1 MLIVSQNLTNYD
13 IPIPKDAI
21 FRVNLAWCDSIDE
34 LKNILKKYLD
44 IEIFLDLPTKRI
56 KPPNNRYTIED
67 LIPII
72 NSNKQIHYLAISNV
86 ESSSDLQKYFE
97 LLPKNVTVIPKI
109 ESSKAIENLQNIASI
124 LPGSEK
130 IFMLDHDDLF
140 SDILKKNET
149 ESKFKEYIKI
159 LIKFCDKNN
168 IKLLR
173 TVGVVFNDEEKR
185 VSQYVN

>member
-13 IPIPKDAI
+13 IPIPKNAI
-21 FRVNLAWCDSIDE
+21 FRVNLAWCNSIDE
-34 LKNILKKYLD
+34 LKLILKKHSNFK
-44 IEIFLDLPTKRI
+44 IFLDLPTKRI
-56 KPPNNRYTIED
+56 KPPNNRYSIED

-109 ESSKAIENLQNIASI
+109 ESSKAIENLQNITSI
-124 LPGSEK
+124 LPESEK
-130 IFMLDHDDLF
+130 ILMLDHDDLF

-149 ESKFKEYIKI
+149 ESKFKEYIKM

>member
-13 IPIPKDAI
+13 IPIPKNAI
-21 FRVNLAWCDSIDE
+21 FRVNLAWCNSIDE
-34 LKNILKKYLD
+34 LKLILKKHSNFK
-44 IEIFLDLPTKRI
+44 IFLDLPTKRI
-56 KPPNNRYTIED
+56 KPPNNRYSIED